1 MAANQVFTFVATK
14 TTYANV
20 VPRGP
25 MSQQKFNR
33 SVANAIAGNQGGT
46 TRVGELRD
54 FPLSTAIPGFLLCD
68 GSEVAQID
76 FPELY
81 AYLGD
86 SQGTPVN
93 AANFLI
99 PNYVGAKTQA
109 PTAPAQ
115 TIVGGTVSTG
125 GTATS
130 PTQPGQAGGTVGGSP
145 VSGGRPRTLSENE
158 DEV

>member
-1 MAANQVFTFVATK
+1 MTSSVYTFIATR
-14 TTYANV
+14 TTYASTIPLRTPVNELTRRV
-20 VPRGP
+20 
-25 MSQQKFNR
+25 R
-33 SVANAIAGNQGGT
+33 SALLASDYP

-86 SQGTPVN
+86 SQGTPAE

-99 PNYVGAKTQA
+99 PDYVGAKTQA

-115 TIVGGTVSTG
+115 TIAGGTVSTG
-125 GTATS
+125 GTSTS

-158 DEV
+158 EEV